1 MPTPLKLLIL
11 EDNAFDAELEV
22 GTLQAAG
29 YDCDWRQVQT
39 REEFEASLDR
49 PEFEVILADYNLP
62 NFDGLST
69 LGLLRERGL
78 EIPFVLISGTLGEER
93 AIESLKAGATD
104 YVMKGGLERLAP
116 VVTRALNDRLERANR
131 RAAQQALRDALR
143 RLQALSVRLLK
154 VEETERRRIA
164 RELHD
169 GVGQLLTA
177 VKLRLAGLNPSSADY
192 GSRRSECVAAIDEAL
207 EQVRRVSRDLRPSQL
222 DDLGLLAALRSH
234 LDQQASSAGFKPNFT
249 HEGVPLR
256 LAAEIETTCFRIAQE
271 ALTNIARH
279 AQASEVWVTL
289 AGTDEELR
297 LEVRDNG
304 RGFDVAAARRA
315 ARDRLGALAGDPVEP
330 DAPSGSR
337 GRGTSMIPVRVL
349 LADDHALVRAGIRAL
364 LEGLE
369 GVTVVA
375 EAGNGSEVLELARKH
390 RPDVVLLD
398 ISMPGLGGLEASALL
413 KQELSEVSVVMLSM
427 HANEEYVLQ
436 ALRAGASGYMLKD
449 SATAELELA
458 LQAVMQGETYL
469 SPRISKQMVEGYVQ
483 RVGGEQPKSDN
494 LTPRQRQVLQ
504 LIAGGHSTTE
514 IAYRLELS
522 VKTVETHRAQ
532 LMDRLQIR
540 DIAGLVKYAIRSGL
554 VTTAK

>member
-22 GTLQAAG
+22 GKLQAAG
-29 YDCDWRQVQT
+29 YDCDWQQVQT

-49 PEFEVILADYNLP
+49 PEFELILADYNLP
-62 NFDGLST
+62 NFDGLSA

-78 EIPFVLISGTLGEER
+78 EIPFILISGTLGEER

-104 YVMKGGLERLAP
+104 YVMKERLERLAP

-131 RAAQQALRDALR
+131 SAAQQALQDAHH
-143 RLQALSVRLLK
+143 RLQALSVRLLQ

-192 GSRRSECVAAIDEAL
+192 DSRRSECVAAIDDAL

-256 LAAEIETTCFRIAQE
+256 LAAEIETTCFR
-271 ALTNIARH
+271 N

-289 AGTDEELR
+289 AGTEEELH

-304 RGFDVAAARRA
+304 RGFDVAAARR
-315 ARDRLGALAGDPVEP
+315 GATAGRSMGLLSMEERATLAGGRLAIDS
-330 DAPSGSR
+330 ALSR
-337 GRGTSMIPVRVL
+337 ETRLSLTLP
-349 LADDHALVRAGIRAL
+349 LVR
-364 LEGLE
+364 
-369 GVTVVA
+369 T
-375 EAGNGSEVLELARKH
+375 
-390 RPDVVLLD
+390 
-398 ISMPGLGGLEASALL
+398 
-413 KQELSEVSVVMLSM
+413 
-427 HANEEYVLQ
+427 
-436 ALRAGASGYMLKD
+436 
-449 SATAELELA
+449 TAE
-458 LQAVMQGETYL
+458 
-469 SPRISKQMVEGYVQ
+469 
-483 RVGGEQPKSDN
+483 
-494 LTPRQRQVLQ
+494 QV
-504 LIAGGHSTTE
+504 
-514 IAYRLELS
+514 
-522 VKTVETHRAQ
+522 
-532 LMDRLQIR
+532 
-540 DIAGLVKYAIRSGL
+540 
-554 VTTAK
+554 